1 MWLARFELL
10 GGLPLGALTGARSGD
25 TLLELD
31 CKEGETTAAA
41 AAISDSPDV
50 GLVSMLWYNMR

>member
-50 GLVSMLWYNMR
+50 GLVSML